1 MDKLKCNYCGK
12 VRDKV
17 MFYIGASREKD
28 WVMWEG
34 TGAISCPEC
43 WEFAKHHSKEVI
55 DKHINSIDRY
65 VINKYMN
72 GGERCIK

>member
-17 MFYIGASREKD
+17 MFCIGASREKD

-34 TGAISCPEC
+34 TGAVSCPDC
-43 WEFAKHHSKEVI
+43 WEFAKEHSRKVIDNYINRHNKEVE
-55 DKHINSIDRY
+55 
-65 VINKYMN
+65 N
-72 GGERCIK
+72 GIQAKSVR